1 MHTPYADSA
10 TNRIYHMLFC
20 DDAMSLQPADASQAP
35 VDWQRALVGG
45 PAFNTALR
53 QLAEDTEG
61 DARVRAL
68 AWRALARHGQTV
80 PRRQLLGVVIE
91 VPLESGLDTL
101 AAYADG
107 SVRFIHGSGHM
118 TMIEGPNPVVG
129 TTVEQLL
136 AASQTVVNVIG
147 PSDQPRRP
155 APTKNVRMS
164 FIVSDGLY
172 FGEGP
177 MEALMADGM
186 AGPVLR
192 TGVALLNKVTSLAT
206 A

>member
-1 MHTPYADSA
+1 MHTPYADPS
-10 TNRIYHMLFC
+10 TNRIYHALFC
-20 DDAMSLQPADASQAP
+20 DDAQALQPQDGRAALA
-35 VDWQRALVGG
+35 DWQRALLGG
-45 PAFNTALR
+45 PAFIGALR
-53 QLAEDTEG
+53 QLAEDGQG

-68 AWRALARHGQTV
+68 AFRALAQHGQSV
-80 PRRQLLGVVIE
+80 PRRELLGVVIE

-118 TMIEGPNPVVG
+118 TMVEGPNPVVED
-129 TTVEQLL
+129 TVRQLL
-136 AASQTVVNVIG
+136 AASQAVVNLIG

-155 APTKNVRMS
+155 APSQNVRMS

-192 TGVALLNKVTSLAT
+192 SCVALLNKVTSLAT